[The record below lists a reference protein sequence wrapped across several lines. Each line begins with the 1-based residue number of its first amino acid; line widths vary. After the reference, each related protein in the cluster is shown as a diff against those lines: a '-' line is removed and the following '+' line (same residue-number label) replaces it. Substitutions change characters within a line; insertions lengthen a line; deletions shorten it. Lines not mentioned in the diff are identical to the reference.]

1 MCVFCTKAFAR
12 FAGRLH
18 GFAPS
23 PADDDAR
30 PPLAVDEPQALP
42 SASLQD
48 ERAPTRTR
56 RASRISGNAMKS
68 TA

>member
-18 GFAPS
+18 GFTPS
-23 PADDDAR
+23 PARDDAR
-30 PPLAVDEPQALP
+30 PSLAVDEPQALP
-42 SASLQD
+42 SAVLQS
-48 ERAPTRTR
+48 ERTR
-56 RASRISGNAMKS
+56 ADAPREPISGNAMKS

>member
-18 GFAPS
+18 GFTPS
-23 PADDDAR
+23 PVRDDAR

-42 SASLQD
+42 SASLQG
-48 ERAPTRTR
+48 ERTRTDDVPRPRSGR
-56 RASRISGNAMKS
+56 RAA
-68 TA
+68 